1 MTPPL
6 SQPLVPAR
14 LPPQH
19 RRALMVAAAL
29 ALAVHALL
37 LLRWPALTQ
46 QVRAGS
52 AVGTVSTRIIA
63 PPAAPPEPMATPQV
77 PEEVAAPP
85 PVPATGQRRVRRALS
100 AQAVAGQGLLP

>member
-1 MTPPL
+1 MRHRKEHPDRPRVEHAMTPPL

-52 AVGTVSTRIIA
+52 AASLGIGPGARLLAEGPGSEA
-63 PPAAPPEPMATPQV
+63 FPK
-77 PEEVAAPP
+77 
-85 PVPATGQRRVRRALS
+85 GGRRHDS
-100 AQAVAGQGLLP
+100 